1 MKNSIIYSFFVL
13 FITYGCTVKTYVNE
27 DIRIGYKGGSLASK
41 IESEI
46 KKNIIYKRSGK
57 FVYPNMDIEYT
68 LKRGKFNGPF
78 IIMDVNDTIFYCIY
92 KNNLPIGRYIRKRLE
107 YNKDIFYFKTIPV
120 KPKLNYGI
128 GSGFFNQ
135 NNKKDGIWDEDGI
148 KIIYKNGEKLHR
160 K

>member
-13 FITYGCTVKTYVNE
+13 FITYNCTVKTYVNE

-46 KKNIIYKRSGK
+46 KKNIIYKKSGK
-57 FVYPNMDIEYT
+57 YVYPNMGIEYT

-78 IIMDVNDTIFYCIY
+78 IIIDKIDTINSNDTIFYCTY
-92 KNNLPIGRYIRKRLE
+92 KNNLPIGRYFKKRLE

-120 KPKLNYGI
+120 KPKLNYGV
-128 GSGFFNQ
+128 GSGYFNRNHQ
-135 NNKKDGIWDEDGI
+135 KDGIWD
-148 KIIYKNGEKLHR
+148 
-160 K
+160 